1 MQVFKLF
8 FLLLGVSYASADAPV
23 EQRKSYTQKNV
34 VSKEKK
40 STVTKDK
47 KTGTQATQQQQPA
60 GEKKVTLADLADKN
74 LYVID
79 RVEAVVYGP
88 EVSEAVMRSDMEH
101 TLDGRPRTLEEVIF
115 DRLMVQD
122 ALKMRMPAE
131 DKDID
136 NYIEKFAK
144 SMGGTPDDIYKLF
157 EEAGFSLEEGRRR
170 FGEMR
175 LMRQVQDYKVMSKVF
190 VSEKEV
196 KAYYEEHPELKP
208 ALYIIEHAFIPAPA
222 DKVEQVRQYIDEY
235 KKTGKK
241 LKVHWRELPEVME
254 ADLAEDK
261 RFLTQLELGQITEPI
276 AREGGFELYR
286 LKSKKAEVVVPLQ
299 DRYREIAETLR
310 KPKFEQ
316 NIMAYRKDLFDNASI
331 VYFPEAGV

>member
-1 MQVFKLF
+1 MQFFKII
-8 FLLLGVSYASADAPV
+8 LLVLGVSRVYADAPV
-23 EQRKSYTQKNV
+23 QQRKSYTQKNV
-34 VSKEKK
+34 VSKTKKNTSTQVVDTAAQAPEKDVVQHP
-40 STVTKDK
+40 T
-47 KTGTQATQQQQPA
+47 
-60 GEKKVTLADLADKN
+60 EKKVKLADLAGKN
-74 LYVID
+74 LYPID

-88 EVSEAVMRSDMEH
+88 EVSEAVLHSDMEH

-131 DKDID
+131 EKDID

-144 SMGGTPDDIYKLF
+144 NMGGTSDDIYKLF
-157 EEAGFSLEEGRRR
+157 EEAGFSIEEGRRR

-196 KAYYEEHPELKP
+196 KEYYEEHPQLKP
-208 ALYIIEHAFIPAPA
+208 ALYTIEHAFIPAA
-222 DKVEQVRQYIDEY
+222 QDQAEQVRKDILHYI
-235 KKTGKK
+235 KTGKK
-241 LKVHWRELPEVME
+241 LKVNWRELPEVME

-261 RFLTQLELGQITEPI
+261 RFLTQLEPGQITEPL
-276 AREGGFELYR
+276 ARDGGFELYR
-286 LKSKKAEVVVPLQ
+286 LKSKKSEVVVPLQ

-316 NIMAYRKDLFDNASI
+316 NMAAYHKELFDNASI
-331 VYFPEAGV
+331 VYFPNT